1 MSNKNIF
8 KGNYLEL
15 LELLAMEEST
25 MKDHL
30 ESNSVFKGT
39 SSDIQNDLIESV
51 KYVIQEI
58 ILEELKNTDFVSI
71 QADETTDVTC
81 RAQFSIIVRYVYK
94 NEIYERFLGFYD
106 VSSNKT
112 AIGLS
117 RKILEVLNSC
127 KIGKNKLVS
136 QTYDGA
142 SVMSGSKS
150 GVQTIIKQTY
160 PQALFVHCYAHQLN
174 LVLLHSSKQILDV
187 KLFICNLTS
196 FKTFFARSPL
206 RREELRR
213 AGFAIPSGS
222 DTRWNFHSRSVFSI
236 FKNYHT
242 LTQIMN
248 FIISNDKFDPE
259 STNLA
264 IGLNKTLD
272 NPKFVLMLCLFYK
285 IFVFSDHLYNV
296 LQSKILSN
304 PAICFQEVEQM
315 IKNIS
320 KLRNDETVSS
330 CLNECKEFLRN
341 RNISENTISNFKRV
355 AFEVLDTIIVQLKER
370 FNDIERLSFIDL
382 LNKKMY
388 PEYLKK
394 CPKQL
399 YQKLND
405 TYPSIFNLQKLENE
419 LSVIYS
425 CDIKQNLD
433 PIKLFNYICN
443 NDLNDV
449 FFETVKLL
457 KLFFTI
463 PVTSASSERSMSTLK
478 RIKTYL
484 RNSMGNERLSAL
496 STLSIEKDIVGNC
509 SKYPHFKERVIDHF
523 ATSKTR
529 RLELLF
535 KTI

>member
-1 MSNKNIF
+1 
-8 KGNYLEL
+8 
-15 LELLAMEEST
+15 

-58 ILEELKNTDFVSI
+58 ILEELKNADFVSI
-71 QADETTDVTC
+71 QADETTDVSC
-81 RAQFSIIVRYVYK
+81 RAQFSIIVRYIYK
-94 NEIYERFLGFYD
+94 NEIVERFLGFYD

-117 RKILEVLNSC
+117 TKILEVLNSC
-127 KIGKNKLVS
+127 QIGKNKLVS

-142 SVMSGSKS
+142 SVMSGSKG
-150 GVQTIIKQTY
+150 GVQTIIKQTH
-160 PQALFVHCYAHQLN
+160 PQALFIHCYAHQLN
-174 LVLLHSSKQILDV
+174 LVLLHSSKQIQDV

-206 RREELRR
+206 RMEELRK

-242 LTQIMN
+242 LKQIMN
-248 FIISNDKFDPE
+248 FVKSSEKFDPE

-264 IGLNKTLD
+264 IGFNKILD

-285 IFVFSDHLYNV
+285 IFIFSDHLYSV
-296 LQSKILSN
+296 LQSKFLSN
-304 PAICFQEVEQM
+304 PAICFQEVEQT

-320 KLRNDETVSS
+320 KLRSDETVYF
-330 CLNECKEFLRN
+330 CTNECKELLMN
-341 RNISENTISNFKRV
+341 RDIGDNTISNFKRV

-370 FNDIERLSFIDL
+370 FNDIDRLSFIDL
-382 LNKKMY
+382 LNQKMY
-388 PEYLKK
+388 SEYLKK
-394 CPKQL
+394 CPKHL
-399 YQKLND
+399 FQKLNE
-405 TYPSIFNLQKLENE
+405 TYPSIFNLPKLENE
-419 LSVIYS
+419 LLVIYS
-425 CDIKQNLD
+425 CDIKHKLE
-433 PIKLFNYICN
+433 PLKLFNYICDN
-443 NDLNDV
+443 ELNDV
-449 FFETVKLL
+449 FSETFKLL
-457 KLFFTI
+457 KLLFTI
-463 PVTSASSERSMSTLK
+463 PVTTASSERSMSTLK

-509 SKYPHFKERVIDHF
+509 SKYPHFKDKVIDHF

-529 RLELLF
+529 RLDLLF